1 MPGLRIKHIVH
12 ENIITLDGPAGS
24 GKSTVAH
31 ELAKKLNLV
40 HVNTGAIYRTFAWII
55 HENLATSSN
64 EENKN
69 LSSEHINN
77 AVEKIRHSYEQND
90 VNHEFFLN
98 GINIT
103 ENIYA
108 PEISNLSSIYA
119 QNPTVRSALLP
130 IQRNLIQ
137 KYSGAI
143 VDGRDMGTVVFP
155 NAFMKIFLTAD
166 INIRAKRREAEL
178 RKRGLHVNFETLLNE
193 MKERDMRDSTRAIAP
208 SKPASDA
215 IIIDSSSHSID
226 EIVDQIFSLYHEL
239 KESKK

>member
-1 MPGLRIKHIVH
+1 MH

-31 ELAKKLNLV
+31 ELAKKLNWV

-55 HENLATSSN
+55 HETLATLSH

-69 LSSEHINN
+69 LSSEHIHN

-90 VNHEFFLN
+90 LNHEFFLN
-98 GINIT
+98 GTNIT
-103 ENIYA
+103 EKIYT

-130 IQRNLIQ
+130 IQRNLVQ
-137 KYSGAI
+137 KYAGAI

-215 IIIDSSSHSID
+215 IMIDSSSHSID
-226 EIVDQIFSLYHEL
+226 EIVDQIFLLYHEL